1 MHASNLSDKTEPAV
15 GAAPRDER
23 RRWLP
28 KSAAISAAAVFAP
41 RLASQTATLV
51 PPTPPS
57 PPTTPWV
64 QELTVQKPIQPE
76 SSHLSPDCTETA
88 GEKEVGR
95 STHQAFTR
103 FPPQK
108 FYRLDIKT
116 GSHSF
121 HPELPRQEIWGYD
134 GTVPGALFHARYGE
148 PIMVRVRNQL
158 PNLNQ
163 GFGSPDVSV
172 HLHNLHTPS
181 ESDGFPVD
189 WWNSTTCGPT
199 LTRAGEYKD
208 HHYPMVYAGVD
219 RFGGIGDR
227 REALGTLWYHDHR
240 VDFTAPNVY
249 HGLAG
254 FFLAFDEIDSGNE
267 NDTNPLALRLPSG
280 PYDVPLM
287 LSDKQFDSGGN
298 LMFNQFNQDGFIG
311 DKFLVNG
318 KIQPFFHVEPRKYR
332 FRFLAAATSRV
343 WDLQIRF
350 NNSVQSFVHISND
363 GNLLEAP
370 LLRSNVTLG
379 NAERGDIV
387 VDFSR
392 FPVGSE
398 VFLTNR
404 LRHIDGRKPE
414 KDFVNPPYQLL
425 KFIVDKSL
433 AGPDNSRV
441 PGRLREQPTVD
452 LAEVVTERTFAFA
465 RSGGG
470 WTINDREFNNRPI
483 ASPKKGTAEIW
494 NLVNPSG
501 GWTHPVHIHFEEG
514 RILQRNGAA
523 PPAWERGRKDVYV
536 IGPNERVRVFLR
548 FRDFLG
554 KYVMHCH
561 NTIHEDHAMMS
572 RWDIVA

>member
-1 MHASNLSDKTEPAV
+1 MPTTDLSDKTDRPA
-15 GAAPRDER
+15 GHGPRDER
-23 RRWLP
+23 RRMLL
-28 KSAAISAAAVFAP
+28 KSAGISAAAVFAP
-41 RLASQTATLV
+41 HARSQTATLV
-51 PPTPPS
+51 PPPPPS

-64 QELTVQKPIQPE
+64 QELTVQSPIEPE
-76 SSHLSPDCTETA
+76 SSHLSPDCTESAT
-88 GEKEVGR
+88 GKEVGR
-95 STHQAFTR
+95 NTHQAFNR
-103 FPPQK
+103 FPAQK
-108 FYRLDIKT
+108 FYKVDIKT
-116 GSHSF
+116 GTHRF
-121 HPELPRQEIWGYD
+121 HPELPTQEVWGYN

-148 PIMVRVRNQL
+148 PIMVRFRNQL

-172 HLHNLHTPS
+172 HLHNLHSPS

-189 WWNSTTCGPT
+189 WWNGTTCGPT
-199 LTRAGEYKD
+199 LTKGGDYKD
-208 HHYPMVYAGVD
+208 HHYPMVYAGVEK
-219 RFGGIGDR
+219 FGGIGDP

-267 NDTNPLALRLPSG
+267 NDSNPKALRLPSG

-318 KIQPFFHVEPRKYR
+318 KIQPLFHVEPRKYR
-332 FRFLAAATSRV
+332 FRLLAAATSRV
-343 WDLQIRF
+343 WDLQIRW
-350 NNSVQSFVHISND
+350 NNNVQSFLHISND
-363 GNLLEAP
+363 GNLFEAP
-370 LLRSNVTLG
+370 LLRSNVMLG

-387 VDFSR
+387 VDFSK
-392 FPVGSE
+392 FPVGAE

-414 KDFVNPPYQLL
+414 KDFINPPYQLL
-425 KFIVDKSL
+425 KFVVDKSL
-433 AGPDNSRV
+433 AGQDNSRV
-441 PGRLREQPTVD
+441 LGRLREQPTID
-452 LAEVVTERTFAFA
+452 LAEVVTERTFVFA

-470 WTINDREFNNRPI
+470 WTINDKEFNNRPI
-483 ASPKKGTAEIW
+483 ASPKRGTAEIW
-494 NLVNPSG
+494 NLVNSG
-501 GWTHPVHIHFEEG
+501 GGWAHPVHIHFEEG

-523 PPAWERGRKDVYV
+523 PPAWEKGRKDVYL

-561 NTIHEDHAMMS
+561 NTIHEDHAMMG